1 LQRVRPRRSLARRRR
16 KSSRRGS
23 GAFCRAGDRGITEVA
38 NDTDL
43 TETALREWVKKNGG
57 IRVGKKKSKG

>member
-1 LQRVRPRRSLARRRR
+1 
-16 KSSRRGS
+16 
-23 GAFCRAGDRGITEVA
+23 VA